1 MKDSDLRNERR
12 DDHGAADLPLTAQ
25 EKETT
30 QADAQEKAER
40 RDGHGAADLPLTAQE
55 KENTQADAQEKN
67 SPRPSGTKLKRA
79 LAAAAIALLGAGLY
93 WGYSWRQQK
102 EAERIALQ
110 KQQEQQR
117 LQEEKRRTE
126 QARLL
131 DRTARQVTARGL
143 EGEDR
148 RPSLFAAA
156 EISDSKSWKLLAPLF
171 GADRPK
177 IPDGPFKVRLWSS
190 DKIAVSTETLK
201 KLFADLLRGEYVPGM
216 LPMIYRDGW
225 TEALDRFQRQLAE
238 SAQSA
243 GPLLSETDED
253 RLRQEVRTV
262 LEKPGGKEY
271 FAFVWEKD
279 GGCLKIRFVDQKGD
293 VVYDRCY
300 LPEGSFILSDDALS
314 YWILRLKGSLKIEP
328 WIEPADNGQIV
339 LHGRNL
345 PGWSRENRENVTDQF
360 ISELVNS
367 LEGSIQ

>member
-30 QADAQEKAER
+30 QADAQEKAQH
-40 RDGHGAADLPLTAQE
+40 RDGHGAADLPLT
-55 KENTQADAQEKN
+55 AQEKN

-79 LAAAAIALLGAGLY
+79 L
-93 WGYSWRQQK
+93 
-102 EAERIALQ
+102 
-110 KQQEQQR
+110 
-117 LQEEKRRTE
+117 
-126 QARLL
+126 
-131 DRTARQVTARGL
+131 
-143 EGEDR
+143 
-148 RPSLFAAA
+148 AAA

-190 DKIAVSTETLK
+190 DKISVSTETLK

-243 GPLLSETDED
+243 GPLLSEADED

-328 WIEPADNGQIV
+328 WIEPAANGQIV

-345 PGWSRENRENVTDQF
+345 PEWSRENRENVTDQF

>member
-1 MKDSDLRNERR
+1 M
-12 DDHGAADLPLTAQ
+12 
-25 EKETT
+25 
-30 QADAQEKAER
+30 
-40 RDGHGAADLPLTAQE
+40 
-55 KENTQADAQEKN
+55 
-67 SPRPSGTKLKRA
+67 
-79 LAAAAIALLGAGLY
+79 LGAGLY
-93 WGYSWRQQK
+93 WGCLWRQQK

-131 DRTARQVTARGL
+131 DGAAGKVTERGL
-143 EGEDR
+143 EGEDG
-148 RPSLFAAA
+148 RPSLFTAA
-156 EISDSKSWKLLAPLF
+156 EISGSKSWKLLVPLF

-177 IPDGPFKVRLWSS
+177 LSDGPFKVQLWSS

-201 KLFADLLRGEYVPGM
+201 KLFADLLRGEYAPGA
-216 LPMIYRDGW
+216 LPMIRRDGW
-225 TEALDRFQRQLAE
+225 EEALDSFQRQLAE
-238 SAQSA
+238 SARAA
-243 GPLLSETDED
+243 GTPLSETDED

-271 FAFVWEKD
+271 FAFVWEKND
-279 GGCLKIRFVDQKGD
+279 GGLKIRFVDQKGD

-300 LPEGSFILSDDALS
+300 LPEGSFILSADALS
-314 YWILRLKGSLKIEP
+314 YWILRLRGSLKIEP

-345 PGWSRENRENVTDQF
+345 PEWSRENRENVTDQF

-367 LEGSIQ
+367 LEGSQ